1 MIYQGR
7 EEIVKYCYD
16 KKFKIRWTPEIVDF
30 PKIGCDETPLCFAA
44 TLRGVVLSGYF
55 SLSDAVDD
63 LNELLSRK
71 PPEIEK
77 VIQNG
82 PAVVILWKDGTKTVA
97 KCHSEDTFVPEIGLT
112 VAFLKKLIG
121 NKQYRELV
129 GRYTSNMEVFSG

>member
-16 KKFKIRWTPEIVDF
+16 KKFKIRWVPDSIDPSHF
-30 PKIGCDETPLCFAA
+30 HGYDEA
-44 TLRGVVLSGYF
+44 
-55 SLSDAVDD
+55 SLSFTADIRGIVLGGSCSWDDVLHD
-63 LNELLSRK
+63 LNEVLSRN

-97 KCHSEDTFVPEIGLT
+97 KCHSDDTFVPEIGFT

-129 GRYTSNMEVFSG
+129 EKYVGMLELY